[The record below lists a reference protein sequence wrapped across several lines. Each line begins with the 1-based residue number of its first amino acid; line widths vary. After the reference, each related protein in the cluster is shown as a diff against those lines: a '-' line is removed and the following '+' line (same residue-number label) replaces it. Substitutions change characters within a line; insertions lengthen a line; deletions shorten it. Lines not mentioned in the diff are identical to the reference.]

1 MRVYWEILIF
11 VFLIFWT
18 AEDIRTGRVGWPMMA
33 LLGIL
38 GGVIRVL
45 IEKVP
50 FLQMIPGLLPGLF
63 LIPLSCAGGRY
74 IGGGDVLCFIVCG
87 IYIGF
92 SGTFELMLIS
102 FAGAGLWGLYL
113 LKIRK
118 KSKDSGFPFFPFVL
132 AAQGIRLLLMLIQSG

>member
-1 MRVYWEILIF
+1 
-11 VFLIFWT
+11 
-18 AEDIRTGRVGWPMMA
+18 
-33 LLGIL
+33 
-38 GGVIRVL
+38 
-45 IEKVP
+45 
-50 FLQMIPGLLPGLF
+50 MIPGLLPGLF
-63 LIPLSCAGGRY
+63 LSPLSCAGGRY